1 MDKDEIIKDLTDKIT
16 LEEYAQGQWLVERE
30 LCEQYGVSRTPI
42 REALSLLSTTG
53 LVEQLPGKGY
63 RVRELKLE
71 DLIEIF
77 NAREAVETM
86 NARLAC
92 QMADDKLLS
101 DLALIKKALLEGSS
115 EKDVL
120 ALMDHGRS
128 FHDMLAH
135 QTRNS
140 ILNEFYFKLRNLVF
154 LTRIITRQ
162 IPDLEENSRIYHAK
176 IIDAIERRDPDES
189 EAMMREH
196 LRLTCRFTIDGY
208 INVRT
213 GYTKTTAAPSKSR

>member
-1 MDKDEIIKDLTDKIT
+1 MDKDGIIKDLTKKIT
-16 LEEYAQGQWLVERE
+16 REDYPQGHWLVERE

-63 RVRELKLE
+63 RVKELKLE

-92 QMADDKLLS
+92 QMADDAFLS
-101 DLALIKKALLEGSS
+101 DLARIKEALLAGAGGR
-115 EKDVL
+115 DVSM
-120 ALMDHGRS
+120 LMGHGRN
-128 FHDMLAH
+128 FHDLLAR

-140 ILNEFYFKLRNLVF
+140 ILIEFYSKLRNLVY
-154 LTRIITRQ
+154 LTQAITRQ
-162 IPDLEENSRIYHAK
+162 VPNLEENSRLYHTK
-176 IIDAIERRDPDES
+176 IIEAVERRDPAGAED
-189 EAMMREH
+189 MMREH
-196 LRLTCRFTIDGY
+196 LRLTCRFTLDGY

-213 GYTKTTAAPSKSR
+213 GF